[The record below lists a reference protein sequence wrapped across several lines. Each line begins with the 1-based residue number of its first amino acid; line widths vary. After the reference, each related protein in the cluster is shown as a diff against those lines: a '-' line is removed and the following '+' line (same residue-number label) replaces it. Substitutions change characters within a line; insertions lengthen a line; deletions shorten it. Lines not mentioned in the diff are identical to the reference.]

1 MICLPAPFP
10 GWPRDRADWK
20 GAAPRPALTQQSG
33 RRESGPRGGASV
45 LPPGIAAPTWGRE
58 AGAALPSLCAPA
70 AWLAAYFPSWQA
82 SRCRQG
88 NACGELFILSKF
100 AVGQG
105 GRGGRAAGRGPDCF
119 V

>member
-10 GWPRDRADWK
+10 GWPRDRAGWK

-58 AGAALPSLCAPA
+58 GGRHAALPLRPH
-70 AWLAAYFPSWQA
+70 
-82 SRCRQG
+82 RV
-88 NACGELFILSKF
+88 ACGLFSQLASV
-100 AVGQG
+100 ALQT
-105 GRGGRAAGRGPDCF
+105 RECLW
-119 V
+119 